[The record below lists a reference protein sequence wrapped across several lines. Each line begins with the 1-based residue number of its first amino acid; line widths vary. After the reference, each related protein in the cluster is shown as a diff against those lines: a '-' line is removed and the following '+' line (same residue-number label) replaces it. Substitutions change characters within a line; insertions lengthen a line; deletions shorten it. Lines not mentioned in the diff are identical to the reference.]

1 MSLVVAFLSLM
12 AVSTGIGLL
21 LCVCFGSLTLW
32 IAWSSLLAGAA
43 VSIFVYGSIK
53 KLGFK
58 APPVK
63 FSDRLMLF
71 CFGLF
76 ILREFLWVY
85 YYDGGLIKTW
95 NPYNLGDL
103 PMHLTQVANFVRG
116 ARFWPDNPI
125 FAGQKI
131 HYPFGINLFTAFF
144 VKIGISP
151 ETVMPVLG
159 VLAGF
164 AFLTVLFY
172 WSRGFGVGAFL
183 FAGGLAG
190 LQVLIA
196 WQFKDYQ
203 HDLAWKSLP
212 LTLLVPQRGFLF
224 AFPAGLVL
232 LWSWRRRF
240 LSGDKPLPVFV
251 EGVLWGLMPLF
262 HFHTFIFL
270 SMIFMV
276 WGLLR
281 EKNIPKAWPTLACA
295 AVPATFITFGLTDYF
310 RAASLLWFRPGWMI
324 GTEKPLMFF
333 AVNFGFYIPLLLWT
347 IYEAF
352 RARSRSLKGGAGGI
366 RGHYFYLIIPALL
379 MWGYL
384 FFVMFAPWEWDN
396 MKIMVWCYL
405 LLLPAAEELVV
416 SKVTGLERGL
426 MYVLLFLSGF
436 TVVVSQLGRTTNGF
450 SGYEIFR
457 VEEVDEICQNMKGL
471 DVEGAFA
478 AAQTHNHPVALCG
491 GKLVAGY
498 GGHLASHGLRPAKVE
513 DKLRR
518 LMRGEPDWRELA
530 KDLKVRYLFWGER
543 EKKNFPESTHPW
555 ESSNLQVKTGKWG
568 SIYDL
573 HAPASQ

>member
-1 MSLVVAFLSLM
+1 VSLVIAFLSLT
-12 AVSTGIGLL
+12 AASTGIGLL
-21 LCVCFGSLTLW
+21 LCMCFGSLTLW
-32 IAWSSLLAGAA
+32 MAWGSLIAGAG
-43 VSIFVYGSIK
+43 VSAYTYAK
-53 KLGFK
+53 MKELGVK
-58 APPVK
+58 APLTK

-85 YYDGGLIKTW
+85 YYDGGVIKTL

-103 PMHLTQVANFVRG
+103 PMHLTQVANFARG
-116 ARFWPDNPI
+116 VRFWPDNPI
-125 FAGQKI
+125 FAGEKI

-144 VKIGISP
+144 VKIGIP
-151 ETVMPVLG
+151 LETVMPVLG

-164 AFLTVLFY
+164 SFLVVLFY
-172 WSRGFGVGAFL
+172 WSRGFGLGAFL

-190 LQVLIA
+190 LQVLTA

-224 AFPAGLVL
+224 AFPAGLML

-240 LSGDKPLPVFV
+240 LSDEKPAPVFA
-251 EGVLWGLMPLF
+251 EGLLWGLMPLF

-276 WGLLR
+276 WGLRR
-281 EKNIPKAWPTLACA
+281 EKNMPKAWPTLALA
-295 AVPATFITFGLTDYF
+295 VVPATLITFALTDCF
-310 RAASLLWFRPGWMI
+310 RTSSLLWFRPGWMI
-324 GTEKPLMFF
+324 GSEKPLMFF
-333 AVNFGFYIPLLLWT
+333 AVNFGFYIPLLFWT
-347 IYEAF
+347 VFEAF
-352 RARSRSLKGGAGGI
+352 KAHQRSAKSSSGGS
-366 RGHYFYLIIPALL
+366 RVHYFHLIIPALL
-379 MWGYL
+379 MWGFL

-396 MKIMVWCYL
+396 MKLMVWCYL

-457 VEEVDEICQNMKGL
+457 VEEVDEVCRNMKGL
-471 DVEGAFA
+471 DVDGVFA
-478 AAQTHNHPVALCG
+478 AAQTYNHPVSLCG

-498 GGHLASHGLRPAKVE
+498 GGHLNSHGLRPAKIE

-518 LMRGEPDWRELA
+518 LMHGEPGWRDLA
-530 KDLKVRYLFWGER
+530 KDLKVRYLFWGDR
-543 EKKNFPESTHPW
+543 EKREFPDSERPW
-555 ESSNLQVKTGKWG
+555 EAPDLKIKTGRWG
-568 SIYDL
+568 TIYDL
-573 HAPASQ
+573 DAPLSQ